1 MELFVIYRFI
11 SPFGDPRYAYSF
23 GFNKLDSWLLWAV
36 ALAVYAVICVFK
48 GIGLYTMAKKQ
59 GKSKLLC
66 LCACVPFAST
76 FVMGEFAQ
84 ALVLGNVKIKH
95 VGLYAM
101 IAEIILCACYA
112 LQYIP
117 ESIIFSDP
125 DLYKIVAE
133 EQGGNVYVSLE
144 FAASVPQS
152 LVYAMNFCSVFG
164 SIFYFIWLIAFIFLC
179 MLFFRIYAPASY
191 VWMVILCA
199 FFPVITGFFAFAF
212 RHRNPVDFDQYMKA
226 RMEQIR
232 RAQQAQYGPYGPY
245 NRGPNGGNPYGGNPY
260 GGNPYGNPYGQNPYG
275 PNGPGSGPAK
285 EPDDPFGEYSSGSS
299 ASGSEG
305 KASGNA
311 TPEDDPFGE
320 FSGKDR
326 KNSDENKNN

>member
-1 MELFVIYRFI
+1 MELFIIYRFI
-11 SPFGDPRYAYSF
+11 SPLGDPRYAYSY
-23 GFNKLDSWLLWAV
+23 GFDRLQSWLLWTI
-36 ALAVYAVICVFK
+36 ALVLYAVICVFK

-84 ALVLGNVKIKH
+84 ALILGNVKIKH
-95 VGLYAM
+95 IGLYAM
-101 IAEIILCACYA
+101 IAEIVLCACYA
-112 LQYIP
+112 LQHVP
-117 ESIIFSDP
+117 ESMIFSDP
-125 DLYKIVAE
+125 DLYQIITE
-133 EQGGNVYVSLE
+133 EQGGRVYISIQ
-144 FAASVPQS
+144 FAASVPQP
-152 LVYAMNFCSVFG
+152 LVYMMNFCNVFG

-212 RHRNPVDFDQYMKA
+212 RHRNPVDFDQFMKA

-245 NRGPNGGNPYGGNPY
+245 SRGPYGGGPYGQNPYGQNPY
-260 GGNPYGNPYGQNPYG
+260 GQNPYGNPYGQN
-275 PNGPGSGPAK
+275 GPGGQGAPK
-285 EPDDPFGEYSSGSS
+285 EPEDPFGEYSSGPS
-299 ASGSEG
+299 AKGEG
-305 KASGNA
+305 EAGNNS
-311 TPEDDPFGE
+311 PREGDPFGE
-320 FSGKDR
+320 YTDGRGDSG
-326 KNSDENKNN
+326 ENKNS